1 MAEFVASHSVVDDEE
16 EIAVDEVE
24 NVDHVDHVEMVTSDV
39 EYVWIT
45 RFVNPRQRRVNLS
58 SSS

>member
-1 MAEFVASHSVVDDEE
+1 VVDDEE